1 VTPALAPRSTPRGGE
16 LASFVRAHLV
26 ASLALTCVTAIG
38 SYAYFHLDEYFQV
51 LEPARFKLGFAPA
64 WALPWENAERLRPWL
79 QPAFYVLVGKAMGP
93 LASNPF
99 ALGLACRLVTGLL
112 AWASLSAFVRA
123 TVPFAGSLDEA
134 RLHVRVTTL
143 TGFLPYLFVR
153 TSSETASMAALTA
166 GVAVL
171 VSGCV
176 AEDPVR
182 LAWRGTASRM
192 FACGVLF
199 GIAFEA
205 RFQTA
210 FVAMGALAWAAFVAR
225 APARALGAFVLG
237 GVCVVTACLGVDA
250 WGYGEPSF
258 PPLAYLRTNLLEG
271 AAALFGADPPF
282 AYLWL
287 SPANVLAPVV
297 VALMLLAPLAWLR
310 NPRHP
315 LTWTTLPF
323 VLVHALLSHKEE
335 RFLFP
340 IAMLATGLVVLAIG
354 PSHGKPHR
362 LASWLWSRRAGVG
375 AKVLAAWSMVG
386 LVLLALWPLGWH
398 HHVRFTRHARA
409 LFGDEMHAAALP
421 EFDLGLPAYHPRVYD
436 VEKVPPD
443 ELARRLDAGTAR
455 RYLVTDSPRLAC
467 GVTSVDARARLV
479 WSELPLWDDPFWAP
493 RLLALVEGWNANAR
507 PPLRPLRFRSLYRL
521 EAFENGAH

>member
-1 VTPALAPRSTPRGGE
+1 MTPASLPSRAPPAGD

-26 ASLALTCVTAIG
+26 ASLALTCLTAIG
-38 SYAYFHLDEYFQV
+38 SYAYFHIDEYFQV
-51 LEPARFKLGFAPA
+51 LEPARFKLGFVDA
-64 WALPWENAERLRPWL
+64 WTLPWEYTERLRPWL
-79 QPAFYVLVGKAMGP
+79 QPAFYVLVGKAIGP
-93 LASNPF
+93 LARDPF
-99 ALGLACRLVTGLL
+99 ALGLACRLVTGLF
-112 AWASLSAFVRA
+112 AWAALAAFVRA
-123 TVPFAGSLDEA
+123 TVPLAGSVDEK

-143 TGFLPYLFVR
+143 SGFLPYLFVR

-171 VSGCV
+171 VAGCG
-176 AEDPVR
+176 ADDPAR
-182 LAWRGTASRM
+182 LVWRGTTGRM
-192 FACGVLF
+192 LACGALF

-210 FVAMGALAWAAFVAR
+210 FVAASAFAWARLVAR
-225 APARALGAFVLG
+225 APARALVAFALG
-237 GVCVVTACLGVDA
+237 GLAVVVACVGVDA
-250 WGYGEPSF
+250 WGYGAPSF

-271 AAALFGADPPF
+271 AASLFGADPPF

-287 SPANVLAPVV
+287 SPANLLAPLV

-340 IAMLATGLVVLAIG
+340 VAVLVTGLVVLAIG
-354 PSHGKPHR
+354 PSHGRPLR
-362 LASWLWSRRAGVG
+362 LAAHLWSRRAGTS
-375 AKVLAAWSMVG
+375 ARLLAAWSAAG
-386 LVLLALWPLGWH
+386 LAVLALWPIGWH
-398 HHVRFTRHARA
+398 HHVRFTRQARA

-421 EFDLGLPAYHPRVYD
+421 EFDLGLPAYHPRLYD
-436 VEKVPPD
+436 VEKAPPD

-455 RYLVTDSPRLAC
+455 PYLVTDSPRLAS
-467 GVTSVDARARLV
+467 GAPSVDTRARLV
-479 WSELPLWDDPFWAP
+479 WSELPLWDDPFWGP
-493 RLLALVEGWNANAR
+493 RLLALAEGWNANAR
-507 PPLRPLRFRSLYRL
+507 APIRPLRFRSLYR
-521 EAFENGAH
+521 FEPAVH